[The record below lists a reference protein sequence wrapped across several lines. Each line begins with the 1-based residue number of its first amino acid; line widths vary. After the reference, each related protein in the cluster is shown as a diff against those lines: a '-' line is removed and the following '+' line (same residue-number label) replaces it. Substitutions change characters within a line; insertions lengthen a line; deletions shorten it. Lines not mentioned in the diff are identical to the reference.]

1 MGSIAVKVLYQDVR
15 RIRLERYAV
24 VPVDDDRIT
33 DDDVVRSV
41 SIP

>member
-1 MGSIAVKVLYQDVR
+1 MGSVTIKVLYQDVGR
-15 RIRLERYAV
+15 VRLERYAI

-41 SIP
+41 SVP

>member
-1 MGSIAVKVLYQDVR
+1 MGSVAVKVLHQDVGR
-15 RIRLERYAV
+15 VRLERYAI

-41 SIP
+41 SVP